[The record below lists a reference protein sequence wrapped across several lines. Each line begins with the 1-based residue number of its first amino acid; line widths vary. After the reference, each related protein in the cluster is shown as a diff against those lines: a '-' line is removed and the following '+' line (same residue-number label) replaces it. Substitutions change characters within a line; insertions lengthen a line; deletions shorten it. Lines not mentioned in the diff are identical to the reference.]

1 MNEEIILLFMY
12 PKERAYAKSIER
24 LRAALS
30 PAGGVAASVADS
42 SNALGTCPAL
52 ALLQIT

>member
-1 MNEEIILLFMY
+1 M
-12 PKERAYAKSIER
+12 KSIER

-42 SNALGTCPAL
+42 STAHGVCSVSPPTSAVVVRVYDFLC
-52 ALLQIT
+52 Q